1 MQLLFDFF
9 PIITF
14 FVVFKFYGMYAATA
28 AIIVAMA
35 VQIAFQW
42 LRERKVSKMLL
53 VSGIAVA
60 ILGSATLYLHNPM
73 FIQWKPTVVYWL
85 FASVLIGSRYVGQK
99 TMIERIMGH
108 AMELPTGMWR
118 QLNLIWFANFLVL
131 GAANLYVAYNYDQNT
146 WVNFKVFG
154 TLGLMLVTV
163 IAQAI
168 WIATQT
174 SSDRQEE
181 S

>member
-14 FVVFKFYGMYAATA
+14 FAVFKFYGMYAATA
-28 AIIVAMA
+28 AIIAAMA

-53 VSGIAVA
+53 VSGISVA
-60 ILGSATLYLHNPM
+60 ILGGATLYLRNPM
-73 FIQWKPTVVYWL
+73 FIQWKPTVVYWV
-85 FASVLIGSRYVGQK
+85 FASVLIGSRYIGQK
-99 TMIERIMGH
+99 TMIERMMGH
-108 AMELPTGMWR
+108 ALELPATMWR
-118 QLNLIWFANFLVL
+118 QLNLIWFATFLVL

-146 WVNFKVFG
+146 WVNFKLFG
-154 TLGLMLVTV
+154 TLGLILVTG